1 MLPQRGQLL
10 RGERGRASIAVMGL
24 IQELENILSVVL
36 DHVASNF
43 PVEGDAAQ
51 VLEPGIFSSS
61 LRLHRSGHR
70 YPHAPRNSSCLGAR
84 TAMISSQAA
93 AKLANGG
100 VMAARDDCQERCVL
114 GFNSERPLLGT
125 AQPVVS
131 CRTG

>member
-93 AKLANGG
+93 VSSSARTK
-100 VMAARDDCQERCVL
+100 AAHRARMGDFLGDVER
-114 GFNSERPLLGT
+114 
-125 AQPVVS
+125 
-131 CRTG
+131 